1 MSLTKTAEAV
11 KYFEFAI
18 EEMKE
23 ALYQKIEQDEEC
35 LAFKQ
40 KFFEKHNCTLIYFK
54 GAMEFEF
61 YSMKEGCNTFLT
73 FFTITNTGEIKFN
86 ADNTFEGI
94 ENVAKEAQKIVSKF
108 L

>member
-23 ALYQKIEQDEEC
+23 ALYQKIEQDEEY

-40 KFFEKHNCTLIYFK
+40 KFFGKYASTFIYYRNS
-54 GAMEFEF
+54 MEFAF
-61 YSMKEGCNTFLT
+61 YGMKEGCNTFLT
-73 FFTITNTGEIKFN
+73 FFTITNAGEIKFN